1 MWRKLLLT
9 GLLLTAIEACPA
21 GISLTPV
28 ANEYVSEGIKYTK
41 LTFKDGDR
49 RIEYDPPALWSY
61 RMSGDRLLL
70 LPKNSVRAEAAIQAA
85 PLSRPPAFDKPMIE
99 AAKAQFMSSIPP
111 GAQSLVIVS
120 ETENAI
126 PMRGLP
132 NYEFT
137 ATYKDL
143 GMEFMRRTLFVNAGD
158 TQLTFK
164 FSAPRGEFETLYP
177 PFRVSILSWEW
188 VEPAPSSTS
197 VANR

>member
-9 GLLLTAIEACPA
+9 GLFFATIETCPA

-28 ANEYVSEGIKYTK
+28 ANEFVSEGIKYTQ

-49 RIEYDPPALWSY
+49 RINYEPPALWTY

-70 LPKNSVRAEAAIQAA
+70 IPKNSDRAEAAIQAL

-99 AAKAQFMSSIPP
+99 AVKAQFLSTIPP
-111 GAQSLVIVS
+111 GAQSFVMVG

-126 PMRGLP
+126 PIKGNP

-143 GMEFMRRTLFVNAGD
+143 GMEFMRRTLYVNAGE
-158 TQLTFK
+158 TQLVFK
-164 FSAPRGEFETLYP
+164 FSAPRGEFEKLYP
-177 PFRVSILSWEW
+177 VFRVSILSWEW
-188 VEPAPSSTS
+188 VEPAPASTS

>member
-9 GLLLTAIEACPA
+9 GLLVATIETCPA
-21 GISLTPV
+21 GINLTPV

-49 RIEYDPPALWSY
+49 RIDYDPPALWTY

-99 AAKAQFMSSIPP
+99 AAKAQFLSTIPP
-111 GAQSLVIVS
+111 GAQSLVIMS

-143 GMEFMRRTLFVNAGD
+143 GLEFMRRTLFVNAAE
-158 TQLTFK
+158 TQLIFK
-164 FSAPRGEFETLYP
+164 FSAPRTEFDKLYP
-177 PFRVSILSWEW
+177 LFRVSILSWEW
-188 VEPAPSSTS
+188 AEPAPSPAS
-197 VANR
+197 VATR